1 MRREKRPLTLLEIMI
16 VIFLIG
22 LIGSVIGYS
31 MKGSLDEGKAF
42 KTKQAAEQVHD
53 ILILEIA
60 EGFDR
65 DQVIQNPKKFLVRSG
80 VAKNPDKLLK
90 DGWGNDFEIAAHG
103 KNDLKVISKSLIA
116 YERKKNK
123 NVPGKISAS
132 EDSELCEE
140 EEM

>member
-1 MRREKRPLTLLEIMI
+1 
-16 VIFLIG
+16 
-22 LIGSVIGYS
+22 
-31 MKGSLDEGKAF
+31 LDEGKAF
-42 KTKQAAEQVHD
+42 KTKQAAEQIHD

-60 EGFDR
+60 EGFDQ

-90 DGWGNDFEIAAHG
+90 DGWGNDFEIIAYG
-103 KNDLKVISKSLIA
+103 KNDLKVISKALIA

-123 NVPGKISAS
+123 NTPGKISAS
-132 EDSELCEE
+132 EDSEQYE